1 MKSALKVLL
10 AAITTLALSLS
21 LATAALAHG
30 GVPDGHGAPDGPLGV
45 LLMPPEFV
53 LGASPSSASSTPSS
67 GAGDERVGRGCK
79 GACGHGGAT
88 GFGKPLR
95 GRVRFES

>member
-1 MKSALKVLL
+1 VKSALKTLL

-30 GVPDGHGAPDGPLGV
+30 GAPDGHGAPDGPLGV

-53 LGASPSSASSTPSS
+53 LGGVAFFGVLYALK
-67 GAGDERVGRGCK
+67 RRRG
-79 GACGHGGAT
+79 
-88 GFGKPLR
+88 
-95 GRVRFES
+95 